1 MRILITTDV
10 FPPGGGGSAQSTA
23 ALARGLARRGHDVT
37 VLVLE
42 RNVQGEL
49 RRDWEAVQVIEL
61 GVGKST
67 PGGSQREQ
75 RAATFLRKWA
85 PKERFDV
92 AHAQHWLSAKATVE
106 ASRDIGWPVVATVR
120 DYWPICVWSTML
132 SGTERCPGCSYW
144 RRVLCSG
151 RRHPRLWPVAP
162 LLPPMI
168 GRELYDRVRTL
179 RRAAGVIAVS
189 GHVKQS
195 LPVDH
200 CRVIPNLV
208 DLPDIERRSEGEPP
222 KDLPDRFVFFAGKL
236 EPNKA
241 PDQLT
246 PIIHAAGVRVPLV
259 VAGNGSL
266 ETGLREEAARSDE
279 EERFIGWIEPDKVL
293 QLMRRAAAVLFPSR
307 WDEPL
312 SRVLLEGLA
321 VGAVLIVEPTGGS
334 NEIVVHEESG
344 LIGRNVEEMGAAL
357 ARVLTENG
365 LSTRLRQGAR
375 QRANEHFSQDVV
387 LPRVEEVYE
396 RVSEGERLQG

>member
-1 MRILITTDV
+1 MKILITTDV

-23 ALARGLARRGHDVT
+23 ALARGLSRRGHNVT
-37 VLVLE
+37 ALVLK

-61 GVGKST
+61 GVGKSR

-85 PKERFDV
+85 PGQRFDV
-92 AHAQHWLSAKATVE
+92 AHAQHWLSAKATVG
-106 ASRDIGWPVVATVR
+106 ASRDIGLPVVVTVR

-151 RRHPRLWPVAP
+151 RRQPSLWPIAP

-168 GRELYDRVRTL
+168 GRELDDRVRTL
-179 RRAAGVIAVS
+179 KRARGVIAVS
-189 GHVKQS
+189 RHVKQL

-208 DLPDIERRSEGEPP
+208 DLRDIDLRIAGESS
-222 KDLPDRFVFFAGKL
+222 KDLPEHYVFFAGKL

-259 VAGNGSL
+259 IAGNGSL
-266 ETGLREEAARSDE
+266 EAKLREEAARSDE
-279 EERFIGWIEPDKVL
+279 EERFLGWVEPDEVL
-293 QLMRRAAAVLFPSR
+293 RLMRRAAAVLFPSR

-334 NEIVVHEESG
+334 SEIVVHEESG
-344 LIGRNVEEMGAAL
+344 LIGRSVEELGSAL
-357 ARVLTENG
+357 ARVLNEKG

-375 QRANEHFSQDVV
+375 QRAKEHFSDEVV

-396 RVSEGERLQG
+396 RLAQGERLQG